1 MFFILSKLLNFL
13 ISPFYWLIFF
23 IAMAMLGK
31 NVVRKKRFA
40 IISICWLVF
49 FTNPFIIHK
58 LTLAWQQPRK
68 VLAQNENYSSGIVL
82 AGFISFNY
90 KDNQGYYGQAADRFI
105 QALRLYK
112 LGHIKK
118 IVITGGSG
126 SIWKQQYKEADF
138 VKEQFLE
145 LGIPAQDIIAENQS
159 KNTFENAVNTKKI
172 LDSLKFPQPYLLIT
186 AALHMK
192 RSLQAFS
199 KAGMNCVPY
208 PANFFAL
215 DNPPTFASVLM
226 PAASAFT
233 GWDLLLKEV
242 IGLWVYKFT
251 GKA

>member
-13 ISPFYWLIFF
+13 ISPFYWLLFF
-23 IAMAMLGK
+23 IAMSLFGK
-31 NVVRKKRFA
+31 NAIRKKRFA

-105 QALRLYK
+105 QALSLYK

-126 SIWKQQYKEADF
+126 SIWRQQYKEADF

-145 LGIPAQDIIAENQS
+145 QGIPAQDIIAENQS

-172 LDSLKFPQPYLLIT
+172 LDSLQLPQPYLLIT
-186 AALHMK
+186 SALHMK
-192 RSLQAFS
+192 RSLQVFTH
-199 KAGMNCVPY
+199 AGIKCVAY
-208 PANFFAL
+208 PAHFMAI
-215 DNPPTFASVLM
+215 DNPPTVASVLM
-226 PAASAFT
+226 PSAGAFT

-242 IGLWVYKFT
+242 VGLMVYKIT

>member
-159 KNTFENAVNTKKI
+159 KNTFENAVNTKKYSI
-172 LDSLKFPQPYLLIT
+172 P
-186 AALHMK
+186 
-192 RSLQAFS
+192 
-199 KAGMNCVPY
+199 
-208 PANFFAL
+208 
-215 DNPPTFASVLM
+215 
-226 PAASAFT
+226 
-233 GWDLLLKEV
+233 
-242 IGLWVYKFT
+242 
-251 GKA
+251 